1 MASCLA
7 ISSRGICE
15 CFTAYGAGLGADED
29 STDCVPILKL
39 FLTECETNKKKSE
52 STAQS

>member
-1 MASCLA
+1 M
-7 ISSRGICE
+7 
-15 CFTAYGAGLGADED
+15 ED

-52 STAQS
+52 SIELEEKVSKVDSVLFLLY